1 MINNCFL
8 AVAVIFATRASRLM
22 SGGVIPGSG
31 GFRYVVCTTG
41 TGRQSEQG
49 KPGSYCSE
57 EEHRSHIH

>member
-31 GFRYVVCTTG
+31 GFRYVVCTAG
-41 TGRQSEQG
+41 TG
-49 KPGSYCSE
+49 
-57 EEHRSHIH
+57 